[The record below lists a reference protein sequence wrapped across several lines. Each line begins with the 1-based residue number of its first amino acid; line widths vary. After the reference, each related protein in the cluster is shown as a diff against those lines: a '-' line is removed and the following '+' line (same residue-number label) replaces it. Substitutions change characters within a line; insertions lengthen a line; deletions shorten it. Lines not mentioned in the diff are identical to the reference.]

1 MKNAITFLAFLAYA
15 TLIFFMPNNIWL
27 ASFAVVNLILMLII
41 KVNFKKAIINLTKY
55 LPFILFTFI
64 FNILLDNYINAI
76 WMAVKLLLVCNATYI
91 YSRTITVAQLAKTVR
106 TICKPLEVFK
116 INTEEIEVLV
126 SIALSMIPV
135 LKKEYR
141 EVKEACKAKNINFN
155 IKNMKIILSKILL
168 STIKRI
174 NEIDESLVEKGYEY

>member
-1 MKNAITFLAFLAYA
+1 
-15 TLIFFMPNNIWL
+15 
-27 ASFAVVNLILMLII
+27 
-41 KVNFKKAIINLTKY
+41 
-55 LPFILFTFI
+55 
-64 FNILLDNYINAI
+64 
-76 WMAVKLLLVCNATYI
+76 MAVKLLLVCNATYI

-106 TICKPLEVFK
+106 TICKPLEIFK

>member
-1 MKNAITFLAFLAYA
+1 MKNVIVLLMFLVYA
-15 TLIFFMPNNIWL
+15 TLIFFMLNNIWL
-27 ASFAVVNLILMLII
+27 VSFAIVNLLLMLLLN
-41 KVNFKKAIINLTKY
+41 VSFKKAIINLIKY
-55 LPFILFTFI
+55 LPFILFTLI
-64 FNILLDNYINAI
+64 FNLILDNYLNAI
-76 WMAVKLLLVCNATYI
+76 WMAVKLLLVCNVTYI

-126 SIALSMIPV
+126 SISLSMIPV

-155 IKNMKIILSKILL
+155 IKNMKTILVKILL

-174 NEIDESLVEKGYEY
+174 NEIDEALVEKGYEY

>member
-1 MKNAITFLAFLAYA
+1 M
-15 TLIFFMPNNIWL
+15 
-27 ASFAVVNLILMLII
+27 LILAKASLAMMVAFII
-41 KVNFKKAIINLTKY
+41 SVVFG
-55 LPFILFTFI
+55 FI
-64 FNILLDNYINAI
+64 
-76 WMAVKLLLVCNATYI
+76 
-91 YSRTITVAQLAKTVR
+91 
-106 TICKPLEVFK
+106 
-116 INTEEIEVLV
+116 
-126 SIALSMIPV
+126 MIPV

>member
-1 MKNAITFLAFLAYA
+1 
-15 TLIFFMPNNIWL
+15 
-27 ASFAVVNLILMLII
+27 
-41 KVNFKKAIINLTKY
+41 
-55 LPFILFTFI
+55 
-64 FNILLDNYINAI
+64 
-76 WMAVKLLLVCNATYI
+76 MAVKLLLVCNATYI

-126 SIALSMIPV
+126 SITLSMIPV
-135 LKKEYR
+135 IKKEYR
-141 EVKEACKAKNINFN
+141 EIKEACKAKNINL
-155 IKNMKIILSKILL
+155 NMKIILSKILL

>member
-1 MKNAITFLAFLAYA
+1 MKNAITFLVFLAYV

-27 ASFAVVNLILMLII
+27 ASFAVVNLILMLLI

-106 TICKPLEVFK
+106 TICKPLEVL
-116 INTEEIEVLV
+116 E
-126 SIALSMIPV
+126 SI
-135 LKKEYR
+135 
-141 EVKEACKAKNINFN
+141 
-155 IKNMKIILSKILL
+155 
-168 STIKRI
+168 
-174 NEIDESLVEKGYEY
+174 